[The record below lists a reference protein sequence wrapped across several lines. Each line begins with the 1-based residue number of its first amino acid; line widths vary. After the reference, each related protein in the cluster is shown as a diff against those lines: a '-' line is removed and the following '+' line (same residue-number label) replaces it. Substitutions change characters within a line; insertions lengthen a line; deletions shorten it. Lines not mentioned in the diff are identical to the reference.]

1 MGLTGTEGIKAGLLG
16 NENTLVE
23 TGGDNNKMFR
33 FELDGDKKPLNK
45 NLTMTQ
51 KEVFSRLSVTEFIVC
66 HRFLNL
72 KCFSGLISFILFIK
86 LRHLSFN
93 DI

>member
-23 TGGDNNKMFR
+23 TRGDNNKFI
-33 FELDGDKKPLNK
+33 FELDVDKKPLNK

-51 KEVFSRLSVTEFIVC
+51 QEVLSEAFSDRIHCLP
-66 HRFLNL
+66 
-72 KCFSGLISFILFIK
+72 
-86 LRHLSFN
+86 
-93 DI
+93 

>member
-16 NENTLVE
+16 NENALVE
-23 TGGDNNKMFR
+23 TRGDNNKMFI

-51 KEVFSRLSVTEFIVC
+51 QEGLSEAFSDRIHCLP
-66 HRFLNL
+66 
-72 KCFSGLISFILFIK
+72 
-86 LRHLSFN
+86 
-93 DI
+93 